1 MKVYA
6 SENPGPVTDL
16 GNGTYFENSNIVELS
31 DPETGETYFEFDAET
46 KEWPASPVAP
56 NEVYAWRLRLSTQIA
71 GLKDSID
78 ALLENLP
85 APAKTIAKEAWNAGV
100 TIRRDSPLVAQL
112 AGALSLTD
120 EQVDSLFLSANAI
133 EI

>member
-16 GNGTYFENSNIVELS
+16 GNGTYFENSNIVELV
-31 DPETGETYFEFDAET
+31 DPETSEPYFEFDTEL
-46 KEWPASPVAP
+46 KYWPVEPTVP
-56 NEVYAWRLRLSTQIA
+56 IEVYAWRLRLSTQIS
-71 GLKDSID
+71 GLKESID
-78 ALLENLP
+78 ALLDQLEE
-85 APAKTIAKEAWNAGV
+85 PAKTIAKEAWNAGV

-120 EQVDSLFLSANAI
+120 EQVDNLFLSANAI